1 MLKRLFDKALPA
13 IIASAVIAIVGGL
26 LNMRVML
33 GSLETKTDAMSARLE
48 RIERHIDESE
58 NKLGLLDNE

>member
-1 MLKRLFDKALPA
+1 
-13 IIASAVIAIVGGL
+13 
-26 LNMRVML
+26 MRIML